1 MLHCKMSEQTTFD
14 VTSRLKREN
23 AALKVK
29 LVSAAK
35 QQNGNDCGVYATA
48 FAFEWLLHS
57 VQTNLNINFTVNK
70 MRQHLVQCLEK
81 NLVAAFPRR
90 GGRCRKAVAAIEV
103 VLD

>member
-1 MLHCKMSEQTTFD
+1 MISYKDDYVMLHCKMSEQTTFD

-81 NLVAAFPRR
+81 KFGRSFSTKR
-90 GGRCRKAVAAIEV
+90 GKM
-103 VLD
+103 

>member
-1 MLHCKMSEQTTFD
+1 MTRVSIYN
-14 VTSRLKREN
+14 TSRLKVRYGVFIIN
-23 AALKVK
+23 LSK

-81 NLVAAFPRR
+81 NLIAAFPRR
-90 GGRCRKAVAAIEV
+90 GGRCRKAGVAIEV